1 MRGAALLLLALATP
15 LAAAFQLPTSRRV
28 THLSRRSTCIVSAQA
43 SPADATALDRTGQ
56 MASKIAERLTE
67 KLDNEWGEHED
78 HARVGGEAGRFY
90 SEARAAGTV
99 DIGELLL
106 AVVRPPNPNP
116 SFSPNPNPNP
126 SPSPSPS
133 PNPSPNP
140 SIPHRRATCAVDGGR
155 SSPRPGR
162 ARACRA
168 WTWAT
173 AS

>member
-1 MRGAALLLLALATP
+1 MRGAALLLLALAAP
-15 LAAAFQLPTSRRV
+15 LVAAFQLPTSHRG
-28 THLSRRSTCIVSAQA
+28 TQSRRSTCIVSAQA

-106 AVVRPPNPNP
+106 AVG
-116 SFSPNPNPNP
+116 
-126 SPSPSPS
+126 
-133 PNPSPNP
+133 
-140 SIPHRRATCAVDGGR
+140 TGMQGVDMGDCFVGPWDIANDASDVLMNENFGAGYGSDCSCKSGTKWMR
-155 SSPRPGR
+155 MHK
-162 ARACRA
+162 
-168 WTWAT
+168 TWYG
-173 AS
+173 SR